1 MDSKVYELLNDQI
14 NKELYSAYLYLSFAD
29 YYADEGLDGYENWYL
44 IQAAEERDHALIF
57 RKYLLDN
64 DCKVELKAIDQPDK
78 TFKNHLEPLE
88 AGLEHERYVT
98 SLINDI
104 YAAAKEVNDFRT
116 MKFLDWF
123 IDEQLEEE
131 VNATDMVTKMKLFG
145 SDAKSLLRARPG
157 IPGPHVQHAF
167 SACCGID
174 ARRHHESVADRRC
187 AGPFSWWPFPAR
199 TLWHSCS
206 PKRVEL
212 VAMPP
217 SHHLGAIGRDCR
229 GKLALLFCK
238 SGLVRQNKTGRRV
251 RPDPISHGGA

>member
-98 SLINDI
+98 
-104 YAAAKEVNDFRT
+104 ART
-116 MKFLDWF
+116 PNRSTSSTRNTW
-123 IDEQLEEE
+123 
-131 VNATDMVTKMKLFG
+131 
-145 SDAKSLLRARPG
+145 
-157 IPGPHVQHAF
+157 
-167 SACCGID
+167 
-174 ARRHHESVADRRC
+174 
-187 AGPFSWWPFPAR
+187 PAR
-199 TLWHSCS
+199 TARLLRLLRNRRAQTS
-206 PKRVEL
+206 RVSGGPAL
-212 VAMPP
+212 CRSVFMVAIPSTHVMAFMFAKTCGACRHAAFAPP
-217 SHHLGAIGRDCR
+217 RSNRQRLP
-229 GKLALLFCK
+229 GKTRIVVLQEWTCPTK
-238 SGLVRQNKTGRRV
+238 QNGPARAPTRFLMVGHKGFEPLTY
-251 RPDPISHGGA
+251 